1 MLIGMGR
8 VFRRCNWCGDN
19 NSVLYKDKPYCTDC
33 ANHLEKEC
41 SACHKP
47 YPDLKYF
54 KLSLHHCNSC
64 QKKMDKS
71 KIKKEMEKRG
81 EEDLPRRK
89 KGSQKRVVSY
99 ADVECGVAP
108 SEDEEDTEYYECGL
122 QSAPTQQQQQQEYED
137 EDSAIDVSLP
147 PKKRKSR
154 NMITSSSS
162 EDDVDEQAMKVIK
175 KKKKSGAPAETL
187 LKYLNVEGKKQLTE
201 TEIQKKKKRKY
212 NRKHASTDDHRD
224 IEAWEDLVR
233 ALGNYKKTNPTK
245 TSIQLFLLK

>member
-1 MLIGMGR
+1 M
-8 VFRRCNWCGDN
+8 V
-19 NSVLYKDKPYCTDC
+19 
-33 ANHLEKEC
+33 C
-41 SACHKP
+41 S
-47 YPDLKYF
+47 
-54 KLSLHHCNSC
+54 
-64 QKKMDKS
+64 Q
-71 KIKKEMEKRG
+71 R
-81 EEDLPRRK
+81 
-89 KGSQKRVVSY
+89 
-99 ADVECGVAP
+99 
-108 SEDEEDTEYYECGL
+108 
-122 QSAPTQQQQQQEYED
+122 PTQQQQQEYED